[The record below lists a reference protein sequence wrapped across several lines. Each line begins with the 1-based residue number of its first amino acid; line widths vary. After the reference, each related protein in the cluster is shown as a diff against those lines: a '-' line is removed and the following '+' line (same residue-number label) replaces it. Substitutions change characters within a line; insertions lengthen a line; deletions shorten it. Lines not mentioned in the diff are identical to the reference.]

1 MVSVLR
7 YLGSVR
13 SVETDT
19 LSMVSV
25 IVVSVGDSIKTT
37 GALKRMSKMN
47 DY

>member
-25 IVVSVGDSIKTT
+25 SAVSVGDSIKTT
-37 GALKRMSKMN
+37 GALKRMNNMN
-47 DY
+47 DC